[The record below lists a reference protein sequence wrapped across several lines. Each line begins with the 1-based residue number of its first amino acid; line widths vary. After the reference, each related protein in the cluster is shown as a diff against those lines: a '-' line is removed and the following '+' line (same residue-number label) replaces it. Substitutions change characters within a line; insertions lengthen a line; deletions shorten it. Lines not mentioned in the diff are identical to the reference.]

1 LVNLAEVCEIV
12 HNIKHNLSYNSL
24 DCDLK
29 FLPKIFIDS
38 NITSNI
44 FSGRLKVETIVQ
56 NKIEQKSD
64 IFLYTVCQL
73 EFSVTITK
81 QKYSIPNYL

>member
-1 LVNLAEVCEIV
+1 MVNLAEVCEIF

-29 FLPKIFIDS
+29 LLPKIFIDS

-44 FSGRLKVETIVQ
+44 SCGRLKVETIAQ
-56 NKIEQKSD
+56 NIIEQKSD
-64 IFLYTVCQL
+64 IFLYMVCQL
-73 EFSVTITK
+73 VFSVTNKTK
-81 QKYSIPNYL
+81 IFYT